1 MEYNYGGFWRRSVA
15 FLVDNIILSFIATLL
30 FIIGIAAL
38 WLSFSFTLSGST
50 WGRITGLTV
59 SFFILY
65 HLVLGIVGMLYFTYF
80 HGTVGQTPGKMI
92 LGLKV
97 IQADG
102 KAMNLG
108 IAFLRWVG
116 YAVSSLV
123 FYLGFIW
130 IAFDK
135 RKRGWH
141 DRIAGTIVI
150 RVNDLVRDASPLP
163 MIREDGGKCPE

>member
-1 MEYNYGGFWRRSVA
+1 MEHNYGGFWQRSLA
-15 FLVDNIILSFIATLL
+15 FFIDNVILSFISALL
-30 FIIGIAAL
+30 LIIGIAAL
-38 WLSFSFTLSGST
+38 WLSSSTTLKELS
-50 WGRITGLTV
+50 WGRITNLTV

-65 HLVLGIVGMLYFTYF
+65 HLVLVLVGMLYFTYF
-80 HGTVGQTPGKMI
+80 HGTAGQTPGKMI

-97 IQADG
+97 VQADG

-116 YAVSSLV
+116 YIVSSLV

-150 RVNDLVRDASPLP
+150 RVNDAAKNPSAIP
-163 MIREDGGKCPE
+163 MVREDGGKYPE